1 MKLVILCLGLLAA
14 LSCGTPGSV
23 ETSEGKP
30 KQDTLYVSDNVLA
43 VGRLSQ
49 GLFNGSIEI
58 FRSEELRLR
67 QLWSNGQLITTDYL
81 DNGIERRLVYVSERT
96 DSNETSWHYTDSA
109 DTTFHII
116 PYDEEIIGLYKKF
129 RRLSVDSFLADQPT
143 EFVLQNIPDEL
154 VKIGVSGA
162 RIKRINEV
170 YVMQPDGDKGDTLRV
185 HLFYMVPSSPPDRL
199 SFELQ

>member
-1 MKLVILCLGLLAA
+1 MKLVIPCLGVLAA
-14 LSCGTPGSV
+14 LSFGTPGSV

-43 VGRLSQ
+43 VGGLSQ
-49 GLFNGSIEI
+49 GLFDGSIEI

-96 DSNETSWHYTDSA
+96 DTNETSWHYTDSA

-170 YVMQPDGDKGDTLRV
+170 YVRQPDGDKGDTLRV
-185 HLFYMVPSSPPDRL
+185 HFFYMVPSSPPDRL